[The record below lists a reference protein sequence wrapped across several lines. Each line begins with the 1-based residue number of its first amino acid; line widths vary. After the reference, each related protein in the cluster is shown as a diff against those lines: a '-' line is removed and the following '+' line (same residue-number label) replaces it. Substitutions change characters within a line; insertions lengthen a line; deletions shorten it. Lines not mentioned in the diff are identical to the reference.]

1 MYVFITF
8 APLKFITMKI
18 ALAQLNY
25 YIGNFESN
33 VEKIIS
39 TARKAKENG
48 ADLVVFSELSVCGY
62 CPDDLLYRTDFI
74 DGCNA
79 SVENIIA
86 ECADIPIIIGAP
98 LSNVSGKGKQLF
110 NAALFIAN
118 GDVKSQC
125 KTVLPDEGVV
135 DEHRYFEPSDK
146 FDLINLNG
154 VKIALTVGGDVVD
167 YPMDMLAKLNPDFIV
182 NISAVAYAHDD
193 NHLSDLSLVAKK
205 YGLPLLNVNQV
216 GANTNL
222 IYEGRSIA
230 FNAEGRVIAKCK
242 SFEEDLQYVET
253 KSFKSA
259 GEELRKMNTTESI
272 FRAITLGLRDYFSKM
287 NFKTAVLGLSGGIDS
302 AVVLALAVNAL
313 GRENVHSILMP
324 TCYSSSHSVDDS
336 LEMLK
341 RTKSSYH
348 IIPIEDL
355 RNAFGSA
362 MADAFD
368 GTKPGLAEE
377 NIQARLRG
385 SILMAYSNK
394 FGNILLNTSNK
405 SEEAVGY
412 STLYGDMCGSLS
424 LLGDVYKTEVYR
436 LARYI
441 NEHCGNIIPQHIID
455 KAPSAELRP
464 DQKDQDSLPPYD
476 ILDGILNCYL
486 EGNMTADEIKA
497 KGFDAETVDFV
508 LKLVKRVEY
517 KRFQAPPILKVSSC
531 PFGHSQSV
539 PLVARY

>member
-1 MYVFITF
+1 
-8 APLKFITMKI
+8 MKI

-25 YIGNFESN
+25 HIGDFESN
-33 VEKIIS
+33 AEKIIT
-39 TARKAKENG
+39 TARKAKENN
-48 ADLVVFSELSVCGY
+48 ADLVIFSELSVCGFS
-62 CPDDLLYRTDFI
+62 PNDLLERTDFVEN
-74 DGCNA
+74 CNA
-79 SVENIIA
+79 AVEKIIS
-86 ECADIPIIIGAP
+86 ECADIPMIIGTP
-98 LSNVSGKGKQLF
+98 LSNITEHGKRLF
-110 NAALFIAN
+110 DAALFIADGN
-118 GDVKSQC
+118 VKSQC
-125 KTVLPDEGVV
+125 KTVLHNAGVIN
-135 DEHRYFEPSDK
+135 ESRYFEESNK

-154 VKIALTVGGDVVD
+154 VNIAMTVGCDVLD
-167 YPMDMLAKLNPDFIV
+167 YPMDMMSKLNPDFIV
-182 NISAVAYAHDD
+182 NISSVPYSHDD
-193 NHLSDLSLVAKK
+193 SYQQKLSEVACK
-205 YGLPLLNVNQV
+205 YKLPLLNVNQV
-216 GANTNL
+216 GANTHL

-230 FNAEGRVIAKCK
+230 FNEQGRVIAECK
-242 SFEEDLQYVET
+242 RFEEDLQYVET
-253 KSFKSA
+253 KTFKLE
-259 GEELRKMNTTESI
+259 GEELRNFSTTESL
-272 FRAITLGLRDYFSKM
+272 FQALTLGIRDYFSKM
-287 NFKTAVLGLSGGIDS
+287 NFKKAVLGLSGGIDS

-313 GRENVHSILMP
+313 GSENVHSILMP

-341 RTKSSYH
+341 RTKSSYNV
-348 IIPIEDL
+348 IPIEDL
-355 RNAFGSA
+355 RKQFGVAMSEAFE
-362 MADAFD
+362 

-424 LLGDVYKTEVYR
+424 ILGDVYKTEVYR

-441 NEHCGNIIPQHIID
+441 NEHCGNIIPENIIT

-486 EGNMTADEIKA
+486 ENNMTAAEIKA
-497 KGFDAETVDFV
+497 KGFEAETVDFV

-531 PFGHSQSV
+531 AFGHSQDV
-539 PLVARY
+539 PLVAKY

>member
-1 MYVFITF
+1 
-8 APLKFITMKI
+8 MKI

-25 YIGNFESN
+25 HIGNFEAN

-39 TARKAKENG
+39 TARKSKENG
-48 ADLVVFSELSVCGY
+48 ADLVVFSELAVCGY
-62 CPDDLLYRTDFI
+62 CPDDLFYRSDFI
-74 DGCNA
+74 NDCNDA
-79 SVENIIA
+79 VEKIIA

-98 LSNVSGKGKQLF
+98 MSSGKRLF
-110 NAALFIAN
+110 DAALFIN
-118 GDVKSQC
+118 KGVVKSQC
-125 KTVLPDEGVV
+125 KMVLPNADVQN
-135 DEHRYFEPSDK
+135 EHRYFEPSDK
-146 FDLINLNG
+146 FDLIDING
-154 VKIALTVGGDVVD
+154 VKIALAVGGDVLD
-167 YPMDMLAKLNPDFIV
+167 YPMAMLAKLNPSFIV
-182 NISAVAYAHDD
+182 NISAVPYSHDTSYQQK
-193 NHLSDLSLVAKK
+193 LSEVALK
-205 YGLPLLNVNQV
+205 YKLPLLNVNQV
-216 GANTNL
+216 GANTNM

-230 FNAEGRVIAKCK
+230 FNENGKVIAECK
-242 SFEEDLQYVET
+242 SFEEDLQIVDT
-253 KSFKSA
+253 DLFKSA
-259 GEELRKMNTTESI
+259 GEELCKFDTTESI
-272 FRAITLGLRDYFSKM
+272 FNAITLGLRDYFAKM

-313 GRENVHSILMP
+313 GSENVHSILMP
-324 TCYSSSHSVDDS
+324 TCYSTSHSVDDS

-341 RTKSSYH
+341 RTKSSYN

-355 RNAFGSA
+355 RKQFGVAMSEAFE
-362 MADAFD
+362 

-441 NEHCGNIIPQHIID
+441 NEHCGNIIPENIIT

-486 EGNMTADEIKA
+486 ENNMTADEIKA

-517 KRFQAPPILKVSSC
+517 KRFQAPPILRVSSC
-531 PFGHSQSV
+531 AFGHSQSV

>member
-1 MYVFITF
+1 
-8 APLKFITMKI
+8 MKI

-25 YIGNFESN
+25 HIGNYEAY

-39 TARKAKENG
+39 TARKSKENG
-48 ADLVVFSELSVCGY
+48 ADLVVFSELAVCGY

-74 DGCNA
+74 NDCNDA
-79 SVENIIA
+79 VEKIIA

-98 LSNVSGKGKQLF
+98 MSSGKQLF
-110 NAALFIAN
+110 NAALFIN
-118 GDVKSQC
+118 KGVVKSQC
-125 KTVLPDEGVV
+125 KMVLPNIDVLN
-135 DEHRYFEPSDK
+135 EHRYFEPSDK
-146 FDLINLNG
+146 FDLIDVNG
-154 VKIALTVGGDVVD
+154 VKIALAVGGDVLD
-167 YPMDMLAKLNPDFIV
+167 YPMAMLAKLNPNFIV
-182 NISAVAYAHDD
+182 NISAVPYSYDTSYQQK
-193 NHLSDLSLVAKK
+193 LSEVALK
-205 YGLPLLNVNQV
+205 YKLPLLNVNQV
-216 GANTNL
+216 GANTNM

-230 FNAEGRVIAKCK
+230 FNENGKVISECKC
-242 SFEEDLQYVET
+242 FEEDLQIVDT
-253 KSFKSA
+253 DLFKSA
-259 GEELRKMNTTESI
+259 GVELRKFDTTESI
-272 FRAITLGLRDYFSKM
+272 FRAITLGLRDYFAKM

-313 GRENVHSILMP
+313 GSENVHSILMP
-324 TCYSSSHSVDDS
+324 TRYSTSHSVDDS

-341 RTKSSYH
+341 RTKSSYN

-355 RNAFGSA
+355 RKQFGVAMSEAFV
-362 MADAFD
+362 

-441 NEHCGNIIPQHIID
+441 NEHCGNIIPENIIT

-476 ILDGILNCYL
+476 VLDGILNCYL
-486 EGNMTADEIKA
+486 ENNMTADEIKA

-517 KRFQAPPILKVSSC
+517 KRFQAPPILRVSSC
-531 PFGHSQSV
+531 AFGHSQSV

>member
-1 MYVFITF
+1 MIIITF
-8 APLKFITMKI
+8 ATLKIIITMKI

-25 YIGNFESN
+25 HIGNYEAN

-39 TARKAKENG
+39 TARKSKENG
-48 ADLVVFSELSVCGY
+48 ADLVVFSELAVCGY

-74 DGCNA
+74 NDCNDA
-79 SVENIIA
+79 VEKIIA

-98 LSNVSGKGKQLF
+98 MSSGKRLF
-110 NAALFIAN
+110 NAALFIN
-118 GDVKSQC
+118 KGVVKSQC
-125 KTVLPDEGVV
+125 KMVLPNADVLN
-135 DEHRYFEPSDK
+135 EHRYFEPSDK
-146 FDLINLNG
+146 FDLIDVDG
-154 VKIALTVGGDVVD
+154 VKIALAVGGDVLD
-167 YPMDMLAKLNPDFIV
+167 YPMGMLAKLNPNFMV
-182 NISAVAYAHDD
+182 NISAVPYSHDTSYQQK
-193 NHLSDLSLVAKK
+193 LSEVALK
-205 YGLPLLNVNQV
+205 YKLPLLNVNQV
-216 GANTNL
+216 GANTNM

-230 FNAEGRVIAKCK
+230 FNENGKVISECKC
-242 SFEEDLQYVET
+242 FEEDLQIVDT
-253 KSFKSA
+253 DLFKSA
-259 GEELRKMNTTESI
+259 GVELRKFDTTESI
-272 FRAITLGLRDYFSKM
+272 FHAITLGLRDYFAKM
-287 NFKTAVLGLSGGIDS
+287 NFKKAVLGLSGGIDS

-313 GRENVHSILMP
+313 GSENVHSILMP
-324 TCYSSSHSVDDS
+324 TCYSTSHSVDDS

-341 RTKSSYH
+341 RTKSSYN

-355 RNAFGSA
+355 RKQFGVA
-362 MADAFD
+362 MSESFE

-441 NEHCGNIIPQHIID
+441 NEHCGNIIPENIIT

-486 EGNMTADEIKA
+486 ENNMPADEIKA

-517 KRFQAPPILKVSSC
+517 KRFQAPPILRVSSGA
-531 PFGHSQSV
+531 FGHSQSV

>member
-1 MYVFITF
+1 
-8 APLKFITMKI
+8 MKI

-25 YIGNFESN
+25 HIGNFEAN
-33 VEKIIS
+33 AHKII
-39 TARKAKENG
+39 TTAKEAKKNG

-79 SVENIIA
+79 AVKKIIA

-98 LSNVSGKGKQLF
+98 LKNTSGKVNQLF

-125 KTVLPDEGVV
+125 KTILPNANEIN
-135 DEHRYFEPSDK
+135 EHRYFDPSDK

-154 VKIALTVGGDVVD
+154 VKIALIVGDDVVD

-182 NISAVAYAHDD
+182 NISAVQYAHND
-193 NHLSDLSLVAKK
+193 NHLSELSAVAKK
-205 YGLPLLNVNQV
+205 YKLPLINVNQV
-216 GANTNL
+216 GGNTNL

-230 FNAEGRVIAKCK
+230 FNENGKVIAEFK

-253 KSFKSA
+253 KSFNSA
-259 GEELRKMNTTESI
+259 GEELRKMDTTESI
-272 FRAITLGLRDYFSKM
+272 FNAITLGLRDYFTKM

-355 RNAFGSA
+355 RNAFGTA
-362 MADAFD
+362 MAEAFE
-368 GTKPGLAEE
+368 GTKLGLAEE

-486 EGNMTADEIKA
+486 ENNMTADEIKA

-508 LKLVKRVEY
+508 LKLVKCVEY
-517 KRFQAPPILKVSSC
+517 KRFQAPPILKVSTC
-531 PFGHSQSV
+531 AFGHSQSV

>member
-1 MYVFITF
+1 
-8 APLKFITMKI
+8 MKI

-25 YIGNFESN
+25 LIGNFESN
-33 VEKIIS
+33 AQKIITTS
-39 TARKAKENG
+39 KEAKKNG

-79 SVENIIA
+79 AVEKIIA

-98 LSNVSGKGKQLF
+98 LKHTSGKVNQLF

-125 KTVLPDEGVV
+125 KTILPNANEIN
-135 DEHRYFEPSDK
+135 EHRYFDPSDK

-154 VKIALTVGGDVVD
+154 VNIALTVGNDVVD
-167 YPMDMLAKLNPDFIV
+167 YPMDMLAKLNPDFII
-182 NISAVAYAHDD
+182 NISAVQYAHND
-193 NHLSDLSLVAKK
+193 NHLSELSQVAKK
-205 YGLPLLNVNQV
+205 YCLPLLNVNQV

-230 FNAEGRVIAKCK
+230 FNENGKVIAECK

-259 GEELRKMNTTESI
+259 GEELRKMDTTESI
-272 FRAITLGLRDYFSKM
+272 FRAITLGLRDYFAKM

-341 RTKSSYH
+341 RTKSSYN

-362 MADAFD
+362 MAEAFE

-441 NEHCGNIIPQHIID
+441 NEHCGNIIPQNIID

-486 EGNMTADEIKA
+486 EGNMTTDEIKA

-508 LKLVKRVEY
+508 LKLVTRVEY
-517 KRFQAPPILKVSSC
+517 KRFQAPPILKVSTC
-531 PFGHSQSV
+531 AFGHSQSV

>member
-1 MYVFITF
+1 
-8 APLKFITMKI
+8 MKI

-25 YIGNFESN
+25 HIGNFEAN

-39 TARKAKENG
+39 TARKSKENG
-48 ADLVVFSELSVCGY
+48 ADLVVFSELAVCGY
-62 CPDDLLYRTDFI
+62 CPDDLFYRSDFI
-74 DGCNA
+74 NDCNDA
-79 SVENIIA
+79 VEKIIA

-98 LSNVSGKGKQLF
+98 MSSGKRLF
-110 NAALFIAN
+110 DAALFIN
-118 GDVKSQC
+118 KGVVKSQC
-125 KTVLPDEGVV
+125 KMVLPNTDVLN
-135 DEHRYFEPSDK
+135 EHRYFEPSDK
-146 FDLINLNG
+146 FDLIDVDG
-154 VKIALTVGGDVVD
+154 EKIALVVGGDVLD
-167 YPMDMLAKLNPDFIV
+167 YPMAMLAKLNPNFIV
-182 NISAVAYAHDD
+182 NISAVPYSHDTSYQQK
-193 NHLSDLSLVAKK
+193 LSEVALK
-205 YGLPLLNVNQV
+205 YKLPLLNVNQV
-216 GANTNL
+216 GANTNM

-230 FNAEGRVIAKCK
+230 FNENGKVIAECK
-242 SFEEDLQYVET
+242 SFEEDLQIVDT
-253 KSFKSA
+253 DLFKSA
-259 GEELRKMNTTESI
+259 GEELRKFDTTESI
-272 FRAITLGLRDYFSKM
+272 FNAITLGLRDYFAKM
-287 NFKTAVLGLSGGIDS
+287 NFKKAVLGLSGGIDS

-313 GRENVHSILMP
+313 GSENVHSILMP
-324 TCYSSSHSVDDS
+324 TCYSTSHSVDDS

-341 RTKSSYH
+341 RTKSSYN

-355 RNAFGSA
+355 RKQFGVAMSEAFE
-362 MADAFD
+362 

-441 NEHCGNIIPQHIID
+441 NEHCGNIIPENIIT

-486 EGNMTADEIKA
+486 ENNMTADEIKA

-517 KRFQAPPILKVSSC
+517 KRFQAPPILRVSSC
-531 PFGHSQSV
+531 AFGHSQSV

>member
-1 MYVFITF
+1 
-8 APLKFITMKI
+8 MKI

-25 YIGNFESN
+25 HIGNYEAN
-33 VEKIIS
+33 VEKIIT

-62 CPDDLLYRTDFI
+62 CPNDLLERTDFV
-74 DGCNA
+74 DDCNS
-79 SVENIIA
+79 SVEKIIA
-86 ECADIPIIIGAP
+86 ECADIPMIIGAP
-98 LSNVSGKGKQLF
+98 LSNTAKSGKRLL
-110 NAALFIAN
+110 NAALFIADGN
-118 GDVKSQC
+118 VKSQC
-125 KTVLPDEGVV
+125 KTVLGNAGVIN
-135 DEHRYFEPSDK
+135 EQRYFEENTK
-146 FDLINLNG
+146 FDLVNLNG
-154 VKIALTVGGDVVD
+154 VKFALTVGCDVLD

-182 NISAVAYAHDD
+182 NISAIPYSHDYSYQQNLSEVA
-193 NHLSDLSLVAKK
+193 LK
-205 YGLPLLNVNQV
+205 YKLPLLNVNQV

-230 FNAEGRVIAKCK
+230 FNENGKVIAECK

-259 GEELRKMNTTESI
+259 GEELRKNDTTESI
-272 FRAITLGLRDYFSKM
+272 FKAVTLGLRDYFAKM
-287 NFKTAVLGLSGGIDS
+287 NFKKAVLGLSGGIDS
-302 AVVLALAVNAL
+302 AVVLALAVNTL

-341 RTKSSYH
+341 RTKSSYN

-355 RNAFGSA
+355 RKQFGVAMSEAFE
-362 MADAFD
+362 

-436 LARYI
+436 LAHYI
-441 NEHCGNIIPQHIID
+441 NEHCGNIIPENIIT

-486 EGNMTADEIKA
+486 ENNMTADQIKA

-508 LKLVKRVEY
+508 LKLAKRVEY
-517 KRFQAPPILKVSSC
+517 KRFQAPPILRVSSC
-531 PFGHSQSV
+531 AFGHSQDV
-539 PLVARY
+539 PLVAKY

>member
-1 MYVFITF
+1 MNDYYYFRDVKII
-8 APLKFITMKI
+8 KTMKI

-25 YIGNFESN
+25 HIGNFEAN

-39 TARKAKENG
+39 TARKSKENG
-48 ADLVVFSELSVCGY
+48 ADLVVFSELAVCGY

-74 DGCNA
+74 NDCNDA
-79 SVENIIA
+79 VEKIIA

-98 LSNVSGKGKQLF
+98 MSSGKRLF
-110 NAALFIAN
+110 DAALFIN
-118 GDVKSQC
+118 KGVVKSQC
-125 KTVLPDEGVV
+125 KMVLPNIDVLN
-135 DEHRYFEPSDK
+135 EHRYFEPSDK
-146 FDLINLNG
+146 FDLIDING
-154 VKIALTVGGDVVD
+154 VKIALAVGGDVLD
-167 YPMDMLAKLNPDFIV
+167 YPMGMLAKLNPSFIV
-182 NISAVAYAHDD
+182 NISAVPYSHDTSYQQK
-193 NHLSDLSLVAKK
+193 LSEVALK
-205 YGLPLLNVNQV
+205 YKLPLLNVNQV

-230 FNAEGRVIAKCK
+230 FNENGKVIAECK
-242 SFEEDLQYVET
+242 SFEEDLQIVDT
-253 KSFKSA
+253 DLFKSA
-259 GEELRKMNTTESI
+259 GEELRKIDTTESI
-272 FRAITLGLRDYFSKM
+272 FNAITLGLRDYFAKM
-287 NFKTAVLGLSGGIDS
+287 NFKKAVLGLSGGIDS

-313 GRENVHSILMP
+313 GSENVHSILMP
-324 TCYSSSHSVDDS
+324 TCYSTSHSVDDS

-341 RTKSSYH
+341 RTKSSYN

-355 RNAFGSA
+355 RKQFGVAMSEAFE
-362 MADAFD
+362 

-441 NEHCGNIIPQHIID
+441 NEHCGNIIPENIIT

-486 EGNMTADEIKA
+486 ENNMPADEIKA

-517 KRFQAPPILKVSSC
+517 KRFQAPPILRVSSC
-531 PFGHSQSV
+531 AFGHSQSV

>member
-1 MYVFITF
+1 
-8 APLKFITMKI
+8 MKI

-25 YIGNFESN
+25 HIGNFEAN
-33 VEKIIS
+33 AHKII
-39 TARKAKENG
+39 TTAKEAKKNG

-79 SVENIIA
+79 SVEKIIA

-98 LSNVSGKGKQLF
+98 LKNTSGKVNQLF
-110 NAALFIAN
+110 NAALFIAD

-125 KTVLPDEGVV
+125 KTILPNANEIN
-135 DEHRYFEPSDK
+135 EHRYFDPSDK

-154 VKIALTVGGDVVD
+154 VKIALIVGDDVVD
-167 YPMDMLAKLNPDFIV
+167 YPMDMFAKLNPDFIV
-182 NISAVAYAHDD
+182 NISAVQYAHND
-193 NHLSDLSLVAKK
+193 NHLSELSAVAKK
-205 YGLPLLNVNQV
+205 YKLPLINVNQV
-216 GANTNL
+216 GGNTNL
-222 IYEGRSIA
+222 IYEGCSIA
-230 FNAEGRVIAKCK
+230 FNENGKVIAECK

-253 KSFKSA
+253 KSFNSA
-259 GEELRKMNTTESI
+259 GEELRKNDTTESI
-272 FRAITLGLRDYFSKM
+272 FNAITLGLRDYFAKM
-287 NFKTAVLGLSGGIDS
+287 NFKKAVLGLSGGIDS

-341 RTKSSYH
+341 RTKSSYN

-355 RNAFGSA
+355 RNAFGTA
-362 MADAFD
+362 MAEAFE

-486 EGNMTADEIKA
+486 ENNMTADEIKA

-517 KRFQAPPILKVSSC
+517 KRFQAPPILKVSTC
-531 PFGHSQSV
+531 AFGHSQSV

>member
-1 MYVFITF
+1 M
-8 APLKFITMKI
+8 
-18 ALAQLNY
+18 
-25 YIGNFESN
+25 
-33 VEKIIS
+33 
-39 TARKAKENG
+39 
-48 ADLVVFSELSVCGY
+48 
-62 CPDDLLYRTDFI
+62 
-74 DGCNA
+74 
-79 SVENIIA
+79 
-86 ECADIPIIIGAP
+86 
-98 LSNVSGKGKQLF
+98 
-110 NAALFIAN
+110 
-118 GDVKSQC
+118 
-125 KTVLPDEGVV
+125 
-135 DEHRYFEPSDK
+135 
-146 FDLINLNG
+146 
-154 VKIALTVGGDVVD
+154 
-167 YPMDMLAKLNPDFIV
+167 
-182 NISAVAYAHDD
+182 
-193 NHLSDLSLVAKK
+193 
-205 YGLPLLNVNQV
+205 PLLNVNQV

-230 FNAEGRVIAKCK
+230 FNENGKVIAECK
-242 SFEEDLQYVET
+242 SFDEDLQYVET

-259 GEELRKMNTTESI
+259 REELRKNDTTESI
-272 FRAITLGLRDYFSKM
+272 FNAITLGLRDYFAKM
-287 NFKTAVLGLSGGIDS
+287 NFKKAVLGLSGGIDS

-313 GRENVHSILMP
+313 GSENVHSILMP

-341 RTKSSYH
+341 RTKSSYN

-355 RNAFGSA
+355 RKQFGIAMSEAFE
-362 MADAFD
+362 

-441 NEHCGNIIPQHIID
+441 NEHCGNIIPENIIT

-486 EGNMTADEIKA
+486 ENNMTADEIKA
-497 KGFDAETVDFV
+497 KDFDAETVDFV

-517 KRFQAPPILKVSSC
+517 KRFQAPPILRVSSC
-531 PFGHSQSV
+531 AFGHSQDV

>member
-1 MYVFITF
+1 
-8 APLKFITMKI
+8 MKI

-25 YIGNFESN
+25 HIGNFESN
-33 VEKIIS
+33 AQKIIS

-62 CPDDLLYRTDFI
+62 CPGDLLCRTDFI
-74 DGCNA
+74 DSCN
-79 SVENIIA
+79 VFTEKIIA
-86 ECADIPIIIGAP
+86 ECIDIPMIIGAP
-98 LSNVSGKGKQLF
+98 LKNVSGKGKQLF
-110 NAALFIAN
+110 NATLFIAN
-118 GDVKSQC
+118 GDVKSQS
-125 KTVLPDEGVV
+125 KMVLPDEGVL
-135 DEHRYFEPSDK
+135 DEHRYFEQSDK
-146 FDLINLNG
+146 FDLIDLNG
-154 VKIALTVGGDVVD
+154 VKIALTVGADVVD

-182 NISAVAYAHDD
+182 NISAVPYAHDD
-193 NHLSDLSLVAKK
+193 NHLSVLSQVAKR

-216 GANTNL
+216 GANTNI
-222 IYEGRSIA
+222 IYEGRSVA
-230 FNAEGRVIAKCK
+230 FNEDGKVIAECK

-259 GEELRKMNTTESI
+259 GEERRKIDTTETI
-272 FRAITLGLRDYFSKM
+272 FNAITLGLRDYFAKM
-287 NFKTAVLGLSGGIDS
+287 NFKKAVLGLSGGIDS

-341 RTKSSYH
+341 RTKSSYN

-355 RNAFGSA
+355 RKQFCVAMNEAFE
-362 MADAFD
+362 

-441 NEHCGNIIPQHIID
+441 NDHCGNIIPQNIID

-486 EGNMTADEIKA
+486 ENNMTADEIKA

-517 KRFQAPPILKVSSC
+517 KRFQAPPILRVSSC
-531 PFGHSQSV
+531 AFGHSQDV

>member
-1 MYVFITF
+1 
-8 APLKFITMKI
+8 MKI

-25 YIGNFESN
+25 HIGNFESN
-33 VEKIIS
+33 AEKIIS

-62 CPDDLLYRTDFI
+62 CPCDLLERADFVAE
-74 DGCNA
+74 CNA
-79 SVENIIA
+79 TVEKIIA
-86 ECADIPIIIGAP
+86 ECADIPMIIGAP
-98 LSNVSGKGKQLF
+98 LTNVENHGKRLY
-110 NAALFIAN
+110 NAALFVADDN
-118 GDVKSQC
+118 VKSQC
-125 KTVLPDEGVV
+125 MTVLPNANVLN
-135 DEHRYFEPSDK
+135 EHRYFEASDK
-146 FDLINLNG
+146 FDIVNLNG
-154 VKIALTVGGDVVD
+154 VKIAMVVGDDVLD
-167 YPMDMLAKLNPDFIV
+167 YPMSMLAKLEPDFIV
-182 NISAVAYAHDD
+182 NISAVPYSHD
-193 NHLSDLSLVAKK
+193 NFHQQKLSEVAKEYK
-205 YGLPLLNVNQV
+205 LPLLNVNQV

-230 FNAEGRVIAKCK
+230 FNENGKVIAECK

-253 KSFKSA
+253 KLFKSE
-259 GEELRKMNTTESI
+259 GEELRRNDTTESI
-272 FRAITLGLRDYFSKM
+272 FNAITLGLRDYFAKM
-287 NFKTAVLGLSGGIDS
+287 NFKKAVLGLSGGIDS
-302 AVVLALAVNAL
+302 AVVLAFAVNAL
-313 GRENVHSILMP
+313 GHENVHSILMP

-341 RTKSSYH
+341 RTKSSYN

-355 RNAFGSA
+355 RKQFGVAMSEAFE
-362 MADAFD
+362 

-385 SILMAYSNK
+385 SILMPYSNK

-441 NEHCGNIIPQHIID
+441 NEHCGNIIPENIIT

-486 EGNMTADEIKA
+486 ENNMTAEEIKA
-497 KGFDAETVDFV
+497 NGFDSETVDFV

-517 KRFQAPPILKVSSC
+517 KRFQAPPILRVSSC
-531 PFGHSQSV
+531 AFGHSQDE
-539 PLVARY
+539 PLVAKY